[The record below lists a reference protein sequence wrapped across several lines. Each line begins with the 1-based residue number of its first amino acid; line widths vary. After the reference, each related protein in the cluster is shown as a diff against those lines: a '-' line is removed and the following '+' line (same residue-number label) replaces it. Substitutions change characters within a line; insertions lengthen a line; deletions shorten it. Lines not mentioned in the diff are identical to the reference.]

1 MHWRGSRFALFV
13 VLAVAA
19 LALLLAAPA
28 AGEAEPEAW
37 IDDWYLFL
45 IDTDGDG
52 ANDGFN
58 NSLSLATDLE
68 EVNVTVAMMVY
79 RNSTLIT
86 TLSSSYTFQ
95 HNATTDSSPPWIQ
108 NGYWVAFEWSTNEN
122 GSYSVDTLLYNEN
135 GTKLDNRTTTAPGTR
150 LVAPGG
156 GPFASFVTLDK
167 TAVYLSV
174 EPGNETIGFLNLT
187 LNNTSIFTVD
197 VYIQLFNESISVS
210 PSSLVVTLNSANSPN
225 HSRTIQLAV
234 LAPTGAQAGSKQ
246 INVKLEARE
255 SASCFGPLFERTL
268 TFTAI
273 ILPYSNLSLSAKSV
287 AGSCPGN
294 IAQLI
299 FRVHNNGNMPDNIM
313 VSAVNRKSLEAK
325 GFKITTSTLFTLE
338 PGMNHTFLVELKI
351 PRRSDDLPVTLT
363 IEVRGNWTG
372 VSNAD
377 TVSVK
382 LSDEGCSPPPAL
394 ASPTLLAVLGTI
406 GAVAAVRR
414 RR

>member
-1 MHWRGSRFALFV
+1 MAVFPTLAFG
-13 VLAVAA
+13 AVAV
-19 LALLLAAPA
+19 LIPAPA

-79 RNSTLIT
+79 RNSTLIA

-108 NGYWVAFEWSTNEN
+108 NGYWIAIEWSTNESGN
-122 GSYSVDTLLYNEN
+122 HSVETLLYNEN
-135 GTKLDNRTTTAPGTR
+135 GTKLDDRTITAPGTR
-150 LVAPGG
+150 LVAPGR
-156 GPFASFVTLDK
+156 GPYASFGTLLDK
-167 TAVYLSV
+167 TIVNLSV
-174 EPGNETIGFLNLT
+174 EPGNETTGFLNLT

-197 VYIQLFNESISVS
+197 VFIQLFNESVSVS
-210 PSSLVVTLNSANSPN
+210 PSVLVITLNPTNTPN
-225 HSRTIQLAV
+225 HSRTIPLTV
-234 LAPTGAQAGSKQ
+234 FAPTGTQAGSEQ
-246 INVKLEARE
+246 VNVNVEVRDVVADPGLYFK
-255 SASCFGPLFERTL
+255 RTL
-268 TFTAI
+268 TFTAN

-299 FRVHNNGNMPDNIM
+299 FRVHNGGNMPDNIM
-313 VSAVNRKSLEAK
+313 ISVVNRKSLEAK
-325 GFKITTSTLFTLE
+325 GFEIITPTLFTLE

-351 PRRSDDLPVTLT
+351 PQRSDDLPVNLT

-372 VSNAD
+372 ASNAD

-394 ASPTLLAVLGTI
+394 ASPTLLVVLGTT